1 MGYFHRLQ
9 GLDAF
14 FPLLLPHRTQMRA
27 AKNSMNSV
35 FIHPL
40 HGKVE
45 GIDDTGMGTTQNDE
59 ESIFRRNDDRQ
70 IILKRILHQP
80 LRFPDD
86 LMSPLSHRRSAGVL
100 GLS

>member
-1 MGYFHRLQ
+1 MRNSQMGYFHCLQ

-14 FPLLLPHRTQMRA
+14 FPLLLPHRTQIRS

-45 GIDDTGMGTTQNDE
+45 GIHDTGMGATQNDE
-59 ESIFRRNDDRQ
+59 ESIFRRNDDR
-70 IILKRILHQP
+70 
-80 LRFPDD
+80 
-86 LMSPLSHRRSAGVL
+86 
-100 GLS
+100 